1 MIEVG
6 WYSLKLF
13 LKGKLLRN
21 PGYFYRQVTVGVI
34 IGLLLLLGLEKTG
47 LNLAIVIGVS
57 SLLTGM
63 AMPFLLKDI
72 KMK

>member
-1 MIEVG
+1 MLEVG

-13 LKGKLLRN
+13 FKGKLLRN
-21 PGYFYRQVTVGVI
+21 PGYFYRQVTFGVI

-47 LNLAIVIGVS
+47 LNLAIVIGIS